1 MDQQQFRVDHQ
12 VLMVVLKTLAKI
24 GPHADPVFRD
34 EFIIMRLAEV
44 AIENSKADNL
54 TKRKDIALALLE
66 AYRNIS
72 ECFIS
77 TELLTTY
84 MLPGL
89 HSVLKDM
96 ETLEKDQVP
105 AVQQLIR
112 NCQSKV
118 EEYQKQAT
126 GWVVIV
132 M

>member
-1 MDQQQFRVDHQ
+1 LIGCNRG
-12 VLMVVLKTLAKI
+12 VLFSQLSRGTIPLPWFK
-24 GPHADPVFRD
+24 F
-34 EFIIMRLAEV
+34 
-44 AIENSKADNL
+44 L
-54 TKRKDIALALLE
+54 TDMLV
-66 AYRNIS
+66 
-72 ECFIS
+72 IS

-126 GWVVIV
+126 GSSETAVTGDSKTSTFISKLIPPFDRDISISPSKLFKKKS
-132 M
+132 